1 MLVLSRRIGEVI
13 VIDDHIRVYV
23 TAIDGGRVRLGISAP
38 ATVRIDRQEVHA
50 RRPLS
55 TCRHRPSSHACRA
68 GVGELCNDAE
78 V

>member
-23 TAIDGGRVRLGISAP
+23 TAIDRGRVRLGISAP

-50 RRPLS
+50 RRQLP
-55 TCRHRPSSHACRA
+55 TCRDRPSSHACRA
-68 GVGELCNDAE
+68 GVEELCNEAK